1 MSKNIY
7 YVRFVTKSQ
16 AHRVRDRQSL
26 HRPEH
31 NKEKIK
37 EYNKKRVLCTCGLE
51 ISLGN
56 KSGHKKSIKH
66 LLILNL

>member
-7 YVRFVTKSQ
+7 Y
-16 AHRVRDRQSL
+16 
-26 HRPEH
+26 EH

-37 EYNKKRVLCTCGLE
+37 EYNKKRVLCSCGLE

-56 KSGHKKSIKH
+56 KSGHKTFNNIESKK
-66 LLILNL
+66 

>member
-7 YVRFVTKSQ
+7 Y
-16 AHRVRDRQSL
+16 
-26 HRPEH
+26 EN

-51 ISLGN
+51 ISKGN

-66 LLILNL
+66 LSILNL